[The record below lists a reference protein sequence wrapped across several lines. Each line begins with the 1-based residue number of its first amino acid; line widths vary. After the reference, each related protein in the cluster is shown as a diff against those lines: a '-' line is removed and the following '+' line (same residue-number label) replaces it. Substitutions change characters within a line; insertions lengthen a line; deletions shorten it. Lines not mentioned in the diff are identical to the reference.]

1 MLDTLTKRRID
12 TARDILVGKLPD
24 PKSQVEQITIALI
37 YKFMDDMD
45 KQAEE
50 LGGKSKFFTGEY
62 EKYSWSKI
70 FDPRVSGYELVGL
83 YGEAIQKM
91 NHNPNIPQLFRNI
104 FKNAYLPYRDP
115 ETLKMFLKVI
125 GEFEYDYSEKLGDAF
140 EYLLSIMGSQGDA
153 GQFRTPRHIIDFMV
167 KVVDPSK
174 NETILDPACGTAGF
188 LISSFNHIQNKNKK
202 DGRINLTPDE
212 RARLIE
218 NLSGY
223 DISPDMVR
231 LSLVNMYLH
240 KFPDPKIYE
249 YDTLTSEE
257 KWNEFYDIILANP
270 PFMSPKGGIKPH
282 KRFSVQANRSEVL
295 FVDYIEEHLN
305 PNGRAGVIVPEGII
319 FQSGIAY
326 KKLRKMLV
334 ENSLYAVVSL
344 PAGVFN
350 PYAGVKT
357 SILFLNKN
365 LAKKTDKIL
374 FVKVNNDGFGLGAQR
389 KEIKENDLPMALEI
403 IKKYKQYIIEEK
415 EIEFNLVETKL
426 AHLVK
431 KEKIAGSGDYN
442 LSGDRYKEVV
452 VYNGKWD
459 FVELLEIADI
469 GSGNS
474 APQGEK
480 YFKNGKYPFYRTS
493 DVGKVHISTNLSQSN
508 DYVNELAVKEKKLHL
523 FPKDTTLF
531 PKSGASTFLNH
542 RVMISKEGYVSSHL
556 ATIIPNEKK
565 ICPLFLFYLLLKID
579 AKTLTPDQAYPSLK
593 ISKIQKIKIPL
604 PPLEIQEQI
613 VTELDSYQKIIDG
626 AKQVVENYIPTFK
639 IDPEWEIVEIGSVC
653 EFNPKKSEARSLADD
668 LEVSF
673 VPMADLNEHKMLFNI
688 KQIKKKAEVYKGYT
702 YFKENDVLLARVTPC
717 FENGKSGIAR
727 NLKNNIG
734 FGSSEYFVYRAKE
747 KILAEWIYYFISS
760 LNFIESGKNHMTG
773 TGGLQRLTKD
783 YATRYKIPLPALEVQ
798 QQIIAQITKEQKV
811 INANKELITIF
822 ENKIKDKI
830 AEVWGE

>member
-1 MLDTLTKRRID
+1 
-12 TARDILVGKLPD
+12 
-24 PKSQVEQITIALI
+24 
-37 YKFMDDMD
+37 
-45 KQAEE
+45 
-50 LGGKSKFFTGEY
+50 
-62 EKYSWSKI
+62 
-70 FDPRVSGYELVGL
+70 VSGYELVGL

-231 LSLVNMYLH
+231 LSRVNMYLH

-249 YDTLTSEE
+249 YDTLASEE

-270 PFMSPKGGIKPH
+270 PFMSPMGGIKPH

-326 KKLRKMLV
+326 KKLRKMLI

-344 PAGVFN
+344 PGGVFN
-350 PYAGVKT
+350 PYSGVKT

-365 LAKKTDKIL
+365 LAKKNDKIL

-389 KEIKENDLPMALEI
+389 REIKENDLPLVLEI
-403 IKKYKQYIIEEK
+403 INKYKQGIIENK
-415 EIEFNLVETKL
+415 EIEFDLNEAKY
-426 AHLVK
+426 AHVVK
-431 KEKIAGSGDYN
+431 KEKIAESGDYN
-442 LSGDRYKEVV
+442 LSGDRYKEVF
-452 VYNGKWD
+452 VYNGKWN
-459 FVELLEIADI
+459 FIEL
-469 GSGNS
+469 
-474 APQGEK
+474 GEVCEFIRGVTYK
-480 YFKNGKYPFYRTS
+480 STDETNNKNGCGVLRANNIDIDNKLNLKEIKYIRKDLQLYE
-493 DVGKVHISTNLSQSN
+493 N
-508 DYVNELAVKEKKLHL
+508 KKLHKNDIFICIASGSKKHL
-523 FPKDTTLF
+523 GKVAYIKSELPYFCGGFMAMLRSKDNILPK
-531 PKSGASTFLNH
+531 
-542 RVMISKEGYVSSHL
+542 
-556 ATIIPNEKK
+556 
-565 ICPLFLFYLLLKID
+565 FLFYTLMSEEYSEFINNLTAGVNINNLKSSQLF
-579 AKTLTPDQAYPSLK
+579 KF
-593 ISKIQKIKIPL
+593 KIPL
-604 PPLEIQEQI
+604 PPLEVQEQI
-613 VTELDSYQKIIDG
+613 VAELNSYQKIIDG
-626 AKQVVENYIPTFK
+626 AKQVVENYKPTFK
-639 IDPEWEIVEIGSVC
+639 IDPEWGMVEIGEICWLINGRAFKPQDWEKKSQMGLPIIRIQNLNNPSA
-653 EFNPKKSEARSLADD
+653 EFNYYSGKVKDD
-668 LEVSF
+668 LIIQNDDLLFSWSGSRGTSF
-673 VPMADLNEHKMLFNI
+673 GPHIWNKGKAILNQHIYKVKHSKRFLRFFLFLI
-688 KQIKKKAEVYKGYT
+688 
-702 YFKENDVLLARVTPC
+702 
-717 FENGKSGIAR
+717 
-727 NLKNNIG
+727 LKNAV
-734 FGSSEYFVYRAKE
+734 SEVEENLHGGVGLVHITKGNLE
-747 KILAEWIYYFISS
+747 KI
-760 LNFIESGKNHMTG
+760 
-773 TGGLQRLTKD
+773 
-783 YATRYKIPLPALEVQ
+783 KIPLPPIEIQ
-798 QQIIAQITKEQKV
+798 QKIVARIENEQKA
-811 INANKELITIF
+811 IDANKELITIF
-822 ENKIKDKI
+822 KNKIKEKI

>member
-45 KQAEE
+45 KQSEE

-70 FDPRVSGYELVGL
+70 FDPHVSGYELVGL

-91 NHNPNIPQLFRNI
+91 DHNPNIPQLFRNI

-140 EYLLSIMGSQGDA
+140 EYLLSIMSSQGDA

-223 DISPDMVR
+223 DISPDMQR

-240 KFPDPKIYE
+240 GFQNPKIYE
-249 YDTLTSEE
+249 YDTLASEE

-282 KRFSVQANRSEVL
+282 KRFSIQANRSEVL

-326 KKLRKMLV
+326 KKLRKILI
-334 ENSLYAVVSL
+334 ENSLYVVVSL

-389 KEIKENDLPMALEI
+389 KEIKENDLPLALEI
-403 IKKYKQYIIEEK
+403 INKYKQRIIENK
-415 EIEFNLVETKL
+415 EIEFNLNEAKF
-426 AHLVK
+426 AHVVK
-431 KEKIAGSGDYN
+431 KEKIAENGDYS
-442 LSGDRYKEVV
+442 LIGDRYKQAVIHS
-452 VYNGKWD
+452 GKWD
-459 FVELLEIADI
+459 FVEIKNICELGRGRVI
-469 GSGNS
+469 SN
-474 APQGEK
+474 K
-480 YFKNGKYPFYRTS
+480 YIEEHLGKYPVYSSQTQNKGIFGYINTYDFDGEYVTWTTDGANAGTVFYRE
-493 DVGKVHISTNLSQSN
+493 GKFNCTNVCGTLKAKSRKINMKYLASVL
-508 DYVNELAVKEKKLHL
+508 DHVAYKYVIQLGNPKLM
-523 FPKDTTLF
+523 
-531 PKSGASTFLNH
+531 NN
-542 RVMISKEGYVSSHL
+542 VM
-556 ATIIPNEKK
+556 A
-565 ICPLFLFYLLLKID
+565 
-579 AKTLTPDQAYPSLK
+579 
-593 ISKIQKIKIPL
+593 KIKIPL

-613 VTELDSYQKIIDG
+613 VAELDNYQKIIDG
-626 AKQVVENYIPTFK
+626 ARQVVENYKPTFK
-639 IDPEWEIVEIGSVC
+639 IDPNWNFAELREVCEIGTGNSAPQD
-653 EFNPKKSEARSLADD
+653 PKLFVNGKYPFFRTSDVGAVHHSDD
-668 LEVSF
+668 LKQVN
-673 VPMADLNEHKMLFNI
+673 DWLNEEGIKSLKLYSKGTILF
-688 KQIKKKAEVYKGYT
+688 
-702 YFKENDVLLARVTPC
+702 P
-717 FENGKSGIAR
+717 KSGVSTFLNHRVIM
-727 NLKNNIG
+727 G
-734 FGSSEYFVYRAKE
+734 FDGYVSSHLATIYPRRGKALSKFVYYFLLNVDAKQLTADQAYPSL
-747 KILAEWIYYFISS
+747 KIGEIAKI
-760 LNFIESGKNHMTG
+760 
-773 TGGLQRLTKD
+773 
-783 YATRYKIPLPALEVQ
+783 KIPLPPFEIQEKIVARIES
-798 QQIIAQITKEQKV
+798 EQKA
-811 INANKELITIF
+811 INANKELIRIF
-822 ENKIKDKI
+822 ENNIKEKI